1 MSDNVIKPGSYEHK
15 FDGIKRIYGK
25 QNQALL
31 KNLHVAVVGIGGV
44 GSWTVEAFARSGL
57 GEITIID
64 WDDVCYSNT
73 NRQIHA
79 LDKNIGKSKVDVLKE
94 RVFEIN
100 SSCKVN
106 AIREYYTAEN
116 ANHIISNGGKAVF
129 HKLDVSNSSEIET
142 VIKKIFDIEGSI
154 DLAVNNAG
162 IGGNFDGIHKLSL
175 KDWNNTININLTG
188 VFCCMQNEIKYM
200 LKQGAGRI
208 VNVASVAG
216 KDGNANASA
225 YSVGKAGAIGLT
237 KSLGKELA
245 DKNIAV
251 NAVTPAGAKTR
262 ILDQMTKEH
271 VQRMLSKV
279 PRGRFL
285 EVEEFTS
292 LICWLSSEENT
303 FSTAAVFDISGGRST
318 Y

>member
-1 MSDNVIKPGSYEHK
+1 MDKITFNFENRTAVITGGAQGFGFDIARRFLSSGAKVIIWDNDPDTLKKSVKELNNTNLTSNVI
-15 FDGIKRIYGK
+15 
-25 QNQALL
+25 
-31 KNLHVAVVGIGGV
+31 
-44 GSWTVEAFARSGL
+44 
-57 GEITIID
+57 
-64 WDDVCYSNT
+64 
-73 NRQIHA
+73 
-79 LDKNIGKSKVDVLKE
+79 
-94 RVFEIN
+94 
-100 SSCKVN
+100 
-106 AIREYYTAEN
+106 
-116 ANHIISNGGKAVF
+116 
-129 HKLDVSNSSEIET
+129 DVSKFEEVQNCTNEIVKNS
-142 VIKKIFDIEGSI
+142 KIDILI
-154 DLAVNNAG
+154 NNAG
-162 IGGNFDGIHKLSL
+162 ITGPTAPLWEYDL
-175 KDWNNTININLTG
+175 KKWKKVVDINLMGT
-188 VFCCMQNEIKYM
+188 FNCCRAIVPNMIKNNY
-200 LKQGAGRI
+200 GRI

-225 YSVGKAGAIGLT
+225 YSAGKAATIGLT

-245 DKNIAV
+245 DKDIAV

-292 LICWLSSEENT
+292 LVCWLSSEENT

>member
-1 MSDNVIKPGSYEHK
+1 MEKITYN
-15 FDGIKRIYGK
+15 F
-25 QNQALL
+25 
-31 KNLHVAVVGIGGV
+31 KNRTAVVTGGAQ
-44 GSWTVEAFARSGL
+44 GFGLDIAKRFLKSEAKV
-57 GEITIID
+57 II
-64 WDDVCYSNT
+64 WD
-73 NRQIHA
+73 
-79 LDKNIGKSKVDVLKE
+79 LDPKAIE
-94 RVFEIN
+94 
-100 SSCKVN
+100 N
-106 AIREYYTAEN
+106 AINEIDN
-116 ANHIISNGGKAVF
+116 PNLSSKIV
-129 HKLDVSNSSEIET
+129 DVSNFKDVESATKEIMKT
-142 VIKKIFDIEGSI
+142 SNIDILI
-154 DLAVNNAG
+154 NNAG
-162 IGGNFDGIHKLSL
+162 ITGPTAPLWEYDIEMWK
-175 KDWNNTININLTG
+175 KIVDINLMGT
-188 VFCCMQNEIKYM
+188 FNCCRSVVPYMIKNNY
-200 LKQGAGRI
+200 GRI

-225 YSVGKAGAIGLT
+225 YSAGKAGAIGLT

-251 NAVTPAGAKTR
+251 NAITPAGAKTR

-292 LICWLSSEENT
+292 LVCWLASEENT

>member
-1 MSDNVIKPGSYEHK
+1 MDKITFDFKNRTAIVTGGAQGFGFDIAKRFLKSGAKVIIWDNDPKAIESAVKKINNS
-15 FDGIKRIYGK
+15 
-25 QNQALL
+25 
-31 KNLHVAVVGIGGV
+31 NLSSNVV
-44 GSWTVEAFARSGL
+44 
-57 GEITIID
+57 
-64 WDDVCYSNT
+64 
-73 NRQIHA
+73 
-79 LDKNIGKSKVDVLKE
+79 
-94 RVFEIN
+94 
-100 SSCKVN
+100 
-106 AIREYYTAEN
+106 
-116 ANHIISNGGKAVF
+116 
-129 HKLDVSNSSEIET
+129 DVSNYEEVEKNVKEIAKNSN
-142 VIKKIFDIEGSI
+142 IDILI
-154 DLAVNNAG
+154 NNAG
-162 IGGNFDGIHKLSL
+162 ITGPTATLWEYDIEMWK
-175 KDWNNTININLTG
+175 KVVEINLMGT
-188 VFCCMQNEIKYM
+188 FNCCKSIVPNMINNNY
-200 LKQGAGRI
+200 GRI

-225 YSVGKAGAIGLT
+225 YSVGKAGVIGLT

>member
-1 MSDNVIKPGSYEHK
+1 MDKITYNFKNRTALVTGGAQGFGFDIAKRFLESGAKVIIW
-15 FDGIKRIYGK
+15 D
-25 QNQALL
+25 
-31 KNLHVAVVGIGGV
+31 
-44 GSWTVEAFARSGL
+44 
-57 GEITIID
+57 ID
-64 WDDVCYSNT
+64 PKM
-73 NRQIHA
+73 I
-79 LDKNIGKSKVDVLKE
+79 E
-94 RVFEIN
+94 
-100 SSCKVN
+100 
-106 AIREYYTAEN
+106 
-116 ANHIISNGGKAVF
+116 KAV
-129 HKLDVSNSSEIET
+129 KDLNNPDLTSNIVDVSNFKEVESSIKEI
-142 VIKKIFDIEGSI
+142 IKNSNIDILI
-154 DLAVNNAG
+154 NNAG
-162 IGGNFDGIHKLSL
+162 ITGPTASL
-175 KDWNNTININLTG
+175 WEYDLEMWKKVVEINLMGT
-188 VFCCMQNEIKYM
+188 FHCCKAIVPNMIKNNY
-200 LKQGAGRI
+200 GRI

-225 YSVGKAGAIGLT
+225 YSVGKAGTIGLT

>member
-1 MSDNVIKPGSYEHK
+1 MEKITFNFKDRTALITGGAQGFGLDIAKRFLSSGAKVIIWDIDSKMLEQA
-15 FDGIKRIYGK
+15 IKELDSPDL
-25 QNQALL
+25 N
-31 KNLHVAVVGIGGV
+31 
-44 GSWTVEAFARSGL
+44 
-57 GEITIID
+57 
-64 WDDVCYSNT
+64 SN
-73 NRQIHA
+73 I
-79 LDKNIGKSKVDVLKE
+79 V
-94 RVFEIN
+94 
-100 SSCKVN
+100 
-106 AIREYYTAEN
+106 
-116 ANHIISNGGKAVF
+116 
-129 HKLDVSNSSEIET
+129 DVSNYKEVEKCVNEIT
-142 VIKKIFDIEGSI
+142 KKSNIDILI
-154 DLAVNNAG
+154 NNAG
-162 IGGNFDGIHKLSL
+162 ITGPTAPLWDYEVEMWK
-175 KDWNNTININLTG
+175 KVVNINLMGT
-188 VFCCMQNEIKYM
+188 FNCCKTIVPNMIKNNY
-200 LKQGAGRI
+200 GRI

-262 ILDQMTKEH
+262 ILNQMTKEH
-271 VQRMLSKV
+271 VKRMLSKV

-292 LICWLSSEENT
+292 LVCWLSSEENT

>member
-1 MSDNVIKPGSYEHK
+1 MKKIDFDFKNRTALITGGAQGFGLDIAKRFLNSGAKVIIWDIDSEMLEKAVKELDNP
-15 FDGIKRIYGK
+15 
-25 QNQALL
+25 
-31 KNLHVAVVGIGGV
+31 NL
-44 GSWTVEAFARSGL
+44 S
-57 GEITIID
+57 
-64 WDDVCYSNT
+64 SNT
-73 NRQIHA
+73 
-79 LDKNIGKSKVDVLKE
+79 V
-94 RVFEIN
+94 
-100 SSCKVN
+100 
-106 AIREYYTAEN
+106 
-116 ANHIISNGGKAVF
+116 
-129 HKLDVSNSSEIET
+129 DVSNYQEVEVCINNI
-142 VIKKIFDIEGSI
+142 IKNSNIDILI
-154 DLAVNNAG
+154 NNAG
-162 IGGNFDGIHKLSL
+162 ITGPTAPLWEYDVGMWKKVVD
-175 KDWNNTININLTG
+175 INLMGT
-188 VFCCMQNEIKYM
+188 FNCCKTIVPNMIKNNY
-200 LKQGAGRI
+200 GRI

-245 DKNIAV
+245 NKNIAV

-292 LICWLSSEENT
+292 LVCWLSSEENS

>member
-1 MSDNVIKPGSYEHK
+1 MEKIRYDFKDRTAVITGGAQGFGLDIARRFLDSGAKVIIWDIDTKLIDEAMKEINNPNLSSDI
-15 FDGIKRIYGK
+15 
-25 QNQALL
+25 
-31 KNLHVAVVGIGGV
+31 
-44 GSWTVEAFARSGL
+44 
-57 GEITIID
+57 
-64 WDDVCYSNT
+64 
-73 NRQIHA
+73 
-79 LDKNIGKSKVDVLKE
+79 VDVSDYKE
-94 RVFEIN
+94 VE
-100 SSCKVN
+100 
-106 AIREYYTAEN
+106 TAVSK
-116 ANHIISNGGKAVF
+116 IS
-129 HKLDVSNSSEIET
+129 
-142 VIKKIFDIEGSI
+142 KIDILI
-154 DLAVNNAG
+154 NNAG
-162 IGGNFDGIHKLSL
+162 ITGPTMPLWEYDVEM
-175 KDWNNTININLTG
+175 WNKIVKINLSGT
-188 VFCCMQNEIKYM
+188 FNCCRAIIPNMIKNNY
-200 LKQGAGRI
+200 GRI

-225 YSVGKAGAIGLT
+225 YSSGKAGAIGLT

-262 ILDQMTKEH
+262 ILDQMSKEH

-285 EVEEFTS
+285 EVYEFTS